1 MSRRNTD
8 QMNQNVTSNLSRTVT
23 STNTDTNTG
32 DTSTTNTNTIPPQET
47 LHQVTGM

>member
-1 MSRRNTD
+1 
-8 QMNQNVTSNLSRTVT
+8 MNQNVTSNLSRTVT

>member
-1 MSRRNTD
+1 
-8 QMNQNVTSNLSRTVT
+8 MNQNVTSNLSRTVT
-23 STNTDTNTG
+23 STNTDTYTG